1 MGVNGTL
8 NIEATVDNLGKVNEF
23 IEGKLEEAGCPDLL
37 MMTIELAVEEVFVNI
52 AHYAY
57 GKVDESGNAIP
68 DTGTG
73 PARID
78 VSAGD
83 GEVAG
88 VVVEEQGLHIVEAA
102 LGGIGILHA
111 ANPQMAG
118 QLIQFAIGENLAQQA
133 LPPVPVT
140 LPFMVEGDNT
150 AAFLPPV
157 LKVVQTII
165 DESGRV
171 FHAIYSQ
178 NTHITKSLL
187 GSNGPGQSC
196 NFPPRGSGPGGN
208 GPCPAARP

>member
-83 GEVAG
+83 GEVAITFTDG
-88 VVVEEQGLHIVEAA
+88 GMPYDPLKKEDPDTSLSADERSIGGL
-102 LGGIGILHA
+102 GIY
-111 ANPQMAG
+111 
-118 QLIQFAIGENLAQQA
+118 
-133 LPPVPVT
+133 
-140 LPFMVEGDNT
+140 MV
-150 AAFLPPV
+150 
-157 LKVVQTII
+157 K
-165 DESGRV
+165 
-171 FHAIYSQ
+171 
-178 NTHITKSLL
+178 KSMDDCLYHRD
-187 GSNGPGQSC
+187 GSN
-196 NFPPRGSGPGGN
+196 NVLTIKKKLN
-208 GPCPAARP
+208 